1 MKRERQF
8 FMSTSTRA
16 ALVTTLAAMDGVET
30 RGHDDTRDVVD
41 TQAGV
46 AIPCLSFDLV
56 VAHVL
61 REKHLPDP
69 ADLAV
74 IRSVS
79 RGMRDAVD
87 ATGRKIEELDEETS
101 VERGC
106 LTTLKCLHRR
116 GRVKKK
122 SRLCAAA
129 ARIGDLEELKA
140 LRRESGEGGSFPWDE
155 ETCAFAAWGGHLEV
169 LKWAHSHGCPWDGKT
184 CKYAAMFGHLESL
197 QWARANGCQWNWK
210 TCASAAQH
218 GRLDV
223 LKWARENGAPWGE
236 ETCACAAFGGRLEV
250 LQWARDSGCPWDA
263 MTCASRRS
271 MATSRC

>member
-1 MKRERQF
+1 
-8 FMSTSTRA
+8 
-16 ALVTTLAAMDGVET
+16 MDGVET
-30 RGHDDTRDVVD
+30 RRHDDTRDVVD
-41 TQAGV
+41 AQAGV
-46 AIPCLSFDLV
+46 AIPGLSFDLV

-61 REKHLPDP
+61 REEHLPDP

-87 ATGRKIEELDEETS
+87 ATGRKIEERDEETS
-101 VERGC
+101 AERGC

-140 LRRESGEGGSFPWDE
+140 LRGEGGSLPWDE

-169 LKWAHSHGCPWDGKT
+169 LKWAHENGCPWDEET
-184 CKYAAMFGHLESL
+184 CAYAARGGRLEVLKWAHENGCPWDEETCSNAAGGGHLE
-197 QWARANGCQWNWK
+197 
-210 TCASAAQH
+210 T
-218 GRLDV
+218 
-223 LKWARENGAPWGE
+223 LKWARENGCPWDERTCRYAAENGHL
-236 ETCACAAFGGRLEV
+236 ETLK
-250 LQWARDSGCPWDA
+250 WARANGCPWDA
-263 MTCASRRS
+263 YTCAYGHLEEARGAEEREPLSFDGSDENARGLG
-271 MATSRC
+271 MAEW